1 MERITKTWLTFA
13 SASVLLLA
21 SCSKLD
27 LIKNES
33 DKLPNDVIIQWNL
46 VALRA
51 EGGVTYGNPLI
62 ASRANAMMHIA
73 MHDALNAINPHYE
86 QYAYNTHGKSSADPF
101 AAAASAGY
109 TVLLGIFPEM
119 KSVLDSALQAS
130 LSTIKDGVLKQQG
143 REVGMKAGNAIL
155 ELRAGDGSDAD
166 PIVFIPVS
174 NVPGVYNVVP
184 PSNAAARIAVYG
196 RQKL

>member
-73 MHDALNAINPHYE
+73 MHDAH
-86 QYAYNTHGKSSADPF
+86 HG
-101 AAAASAGY
+101 
-109 TVLLGIFPEM
+109 
-119 KSVLDSALQAS
+119 
-130 LSTIKDGVLKQQG
+130 
-143 REVGMKAGNAIL
+143 
-155 ELRAGDGSDAD
+155 
-166 PIVFIPVS
+166 
-174 NVPGVYNVVP
+174 
-184 PSNAAARIAVYG
+184 
-196 RQKL
+196 